1 MSCCAAPERAGP
13 VRVLATPLVASEGL
27 WEDLEDLRF
36 DVLRRPLGMAPTRPH
51 PLDVASS
58 FHALLFADAALQRA
72 APRRLSG
79 VASCHTEGEGEGCAR
94 LYQMAVREE
103 LRGSGAGKRIVEAV
117 AEEARRRGFRR
128 LTCHAR
134 AGAVGF
140 YEKCGFREYGQRFR
154 EINME
159 HALMELHLVDV

>member
-1 MSCCAAPERAGP
+1 MQTSSPASP

-36 DVLRRPLGMAPTRPH
+36 QVLRRPLGMAPTRPN
-51 PLDVASS
+51 PLDIDSS
-58 FHALLFADAALQRA
+58 FHALLDAEKQCA
-72 APRRLSG
+72 APRRLSA
-79 VASCHTEGEGEGCAR
+79 VASCHTEGEGEGCVR

-103 LRGSGAGKRIVEAV
+103 LRGSGAGRKIVEAV
-117 AEEARRRGFRR
+117 AQEARRRGFRW

-140 YEKCGFREYGQRFR
+140 YEKCGFRENGQRFR

-159 HALMELHLVDV
+159 HALMVLPLVDA